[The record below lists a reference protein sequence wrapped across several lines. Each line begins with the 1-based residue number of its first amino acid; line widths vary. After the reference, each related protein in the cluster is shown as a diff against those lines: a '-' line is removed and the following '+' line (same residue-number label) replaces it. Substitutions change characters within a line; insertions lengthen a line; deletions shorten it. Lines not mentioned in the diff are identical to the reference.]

1 MLEEKDTMDGSSE
14 EKNVFSDGNDF
25 RTYAITRK
33 KSDFVGFFGGWGG
46 GRTSYGSWF
55 C

>member
-14 EKNVFSDGNDF
+14 EKNIFSDRNNF
-25 RTYAITRK
+25 RTYAIARK

-46 GRTSYGSWF
+46 GGTS
-55 C
+55 